1 MISPVITIIL
11 FSRKFWSVL
20 LSHISPD
27 DVGEW
32 MLGAFTDG
40 GVYLRLRFS
49 TIGWT
54 SILGRVTA
62 RSDFAKSAESAPPVI
77 M

>member
-1 MISPVITIIL
+1 
-11 FSRKFWSVL
+11 
-20 LSHISPD
+20 
-27 DVGEW
+27 